1 MNIKFAFLVCLLLTF
16 FNSPIF
22 SQNSDK
28 VRTVV
33 IDAGHGGHD
42 PGCIGSKSR
51 EKDVVLDVALKTGAL
66 ITKHCPDVKV
76 IYTRSTD
83 VFVELYRR
91 AQIANDNKAN
101 LFISIH
107 CNAAENKSAHGVETF
122 VMGVEKSEASMEI
135 AKRENSVILLEKNY
149 ENNYDGFD
157 PNSDEA
163 TVVFSLYSS
172 AYLKNSAK
180 MAAKVQN
187 NLIKSTKLSDRQVRQ
202 AGYWVLYKVAM
213 PSILVELGFLSNAQ
227 EEAFLIQES
236 NKKLM
241 ATAICNAFIDYKNGI
256 EGTNIPLVGKSE
268 APTVAKTEPQAPKT
282 TEKPQTP
289 KETKPE
295 NKPEAKPEN
304 KPTQAV
310 EGSDRITDI
319 RFRVQFFASSE
330 SVSTQDKRFAG
341 LPSVMKYNE
350 NNMWKFTAGNE
361 STYEAIQPILK
372 QVKSQYPDAF
382 VVAFKNDK
390 KISVSEARK
399 LQ

>member
-1 MNIKFAFLVCLLLTF
+1 MNIKIAFLVCLLLTF

-22 SQNSDK
+22 GQDSDK
-28 VRTVV
+28 IKTVV

-42 PGCIGSKSR
+42 PGCLGSKSK
-51 EKDVVLDVALKTGAL
+51 EKDVVLDVALKTGEL
-66 ITKHCPDVKV
+66 ISQHCPDVKV

-107 CNAAENKSAHGVETF
+107 CNAAENKAAHGVETF
-122 VMGVEKSEASMEI
+122 VMGVEKNEASMEI

-187 NLIKSTKLSDRQVRQ
+187 NLVKSTKLSDRQVRQ

-213 PSILVELGFLSNAQ
+213 PSILVELGFLSNPQ
-227 EEAFLIQES
+227 EEAFLIQEK

-241 ATAICNAFIDYKNGI
+241 ATSICNAFIDYKNAI
-256 EGTNIPLVGKSE
+256 EGTNIPLVGSFP
-268 APTVAKTEPQAPKT
+268 APSVAKNEAPKT
-282 TEKPQTP
+282 VEKPQPP

-295 NKPEAKPEN
+295 VKPETKPA
-304 KPTQAV
+304 PTSSS
-310 EGSDRITDI
+310 SDRITDI

-330 SVSTQDKRFAG
+330 NLNTQDKRFSSF
-341 LPSVMKYNE
+341 PSVMKYNE

-372 QVKSQYPDAF
+372 QVKTQYPDAF

-390 KISVSEARK
+390 KITVSEARK